1 MKIPIFFLFII
12 PLFFASCKKDP
23 TKNAKLP
30 PITQEGKNTVGFTLN
45 NEVWVPY
52 YKCRFMGNPYGEIS
66 ARYGESGGAAP
77 YSIDFQFIRQRKD
90 KLSALTISS
99 SGSGTVTTIGNK
111 IDSISV
117 DFKDENSIGNT
128 GIYRGPIA
136 SGNNKFIITK
146 IDFQNQI
153 QLKDQNRSLFLH

>member
-1 MKIPIFFLFII
+1 LQ
-12 PLFFASCKKDP
+12 AAKK
-23 TKNAKLP
+23 TLLKMQNCHQLL
-30 PITQEGKNTVGFTLN
+30 GKNTVGFTLN

-77 YSIDFQFIRQRKD
+77 YSIDIQFIRQRKD

-117 DFKDENSIGNT
+117 DFKM
-128 GIYRGPIA
+128 
-136 SGNNKFIITK
+136 K
-146 IDFQNQI
+146 IQSVYWY
-153 QLKDQNRSLFLH
+153 LSRAYCEWK